1 MAKVVSIEYRVSP
14 TVTNEALNELFASA
28 WDGHQDFDFTPIHAR
43 SLCFICAFDGER
55 LVGYVNVAWDGDVH
69 GFILNTTVHK
79 DAQRQ
84 GIGKAL
90 VQYATDAA
98 RERGIEWLHVDFEPH
113 LLSFYRACG
122 FQHTEAGLMNLK
134 RSE

>member
-1 MAKVVSIEYRVSP
+1 MAKVIDYRVNP
-14 TVTNEALNELFASA
+14 DIRNEDLNRLFASA
-28 WDGHQDFDFTPIHAR
+28 WENHHDSDFTPIHAR
-43 SLCFICAFDGER
+43 SLCYICAYDENG
-55 LVGYVNVAWDGDVH
+55 LVGYVNVAWDGDFH

-84 GIGKAL
+84 GIGRAL
-90 VQYATDAA
+90 VQHAADAA

-122 FQHTEAGLMNLK
+122 FRHTEAGLMNLK
-134 RSE
+134 RSD

>member
-1 MAKVVSIEYRVSP
+1 MAKVIEYHVNP
-14 TVTNEALNELFASA
+14 DITNEDLNRLFASA
-28 WDGHQDFDFTPIHAR
+28 WENHHDSDFAHVHAR
-43 SLCFICAFDGER
+43 SLCYVCAYNGDE
-55 LVGYVNVAWDGDVH
+55 LVGYVNVAWDGDIH
-69 GFILNTTVHK
+69 GFILNTTVHG

-84 GIGKAL
+84 GIGRAL
-90 VQYATDAA
+90 VQRAAEAA

-122 FQHTEAGLMNLK
+122 FVHTEAGLMNLK